1 MAIGSSTGGPKLL
14 EEIITGLPA
23 DLPMP
28 IFIAQHLPPMF
39 TETLANR
46 MDRNSALSV
55 FHAEQGM
62 PVLPGSVYVARGREH
77 MRVKRTA
84 GSAPTIQISSEPA
97 HLVFKPSVDE
107 LFESCAEVYGR
118 RTLGIVLTGIG
129 YDGTIGARA
138 IHNAGG
144 TILTQSAQTCAVY
157 GMPKSCFEAGY
168 STAQLDID
176 RIRRA
181 ILQLSPGHRD
191 RAFADPAA

>member
-1 MAIGSSTGGPKLL
+1 VAIGSSTGGPKLL

-23 DLPMP
+23 DLPVP

-39 TETLANR
+39 TETLALR

-55 FHAEQGM
+55 FHAEHGM

-77 MRVKRTA
+77 MRVKRTP
-84 GSAPTIQISSEPA
+84 GSSPTIQISPEPQ
-97 HLVFKPSVDE
+97 HLLFKPSVDE

-118 RTLGIVLTGIG
+118 RTLGVVLTGIG

-144 TILTQSAQTCAVY
+144 VILTQNAQSCAVY
-157 GMPKSCFEAGY
+157 GMPKSCYEAGL

-181 ILQLSPGHRD
+181 ILQLSPGHHD